1 MHDSPFTL
9 STGEKL
15 KLLEER
21 EQEKEKS
28 AVHGSKAD
36 KVMAEVEELKSKMRS
51 IELEK
56 TSLQTTVSSF
66 CNIIIIFHSC
76 FKESFYWIMHW
87 TQVKTQVRNPGKFVL
102 VFFPVQAKIQC
113 AHQNTSLHRVYVY
126 VYSVNVCC
134 PLMYRCSH

>member
-1 MHDSPFTL
+1 M
-9 STGEKL
+9 
-15 KLLEER
+15 LEER

-66 CNIIIIFHSC
+66 CNIIIIFHSG

-87 TQVKTQVRNPGKFVL
+87 TIHKTQVRNPGKFVL
-102 VFFPVQAKIQC
+102 VFFP
-113 AHQNTSLHRVYVY
+113 S
-126 VYSVNVCC
+126 SG
-134 PLMYRCSH
+134 

>member
-1 MHDSPFTL
+1 ML

-87 TQVKTQVRNPGKFVL
+87 TIHKTQVRNPGKFVL
-102 VFFPVQAKIQC
+102 VFFP
-113 AHQNTSLHRVYVY
+113 S
-126 VYSVNVCC
+126 SG
-134 PLMYRCSH
+134 

>member
-1 MHDSPFTL
+1 MYDSPCTL

-28 AVHGSKAD
+28 AVHGSKAE

-56 TSLQTTVSSF
+56 TSLQSTVSYYCSII
-66 CNIIIIFHSC
+66 NIFYPCIKGYIFVMNHALVCS
-76 FKESFYWIMHW
+76 KETKSKNYIWM
-87 TQVKTQVRNPGKFVL
+87 VYKALVRNLMKFILIFCQCRVKFNVHVKIPVL
-102 VFFPVQAKIQC
+102 
-113 AHQNTSLHRVYVY
+113 
-126 VYSVNVCC
+126 
-134 PLMYRCSH
+134 

>member
-1 MHDSPFTL
+1 MYGSPFTL

-28 AVHGSKAD
+28 AAHGSKAD

-56 TSLQTTVSSF
+56 TSLQTTVSAF

-76 FKESFYWIMHW
+76 TKESFNGSCIEITFGQFTRH
-87 TQVKTQVRNPGKFVL
+87 K
-102 VFFPVQAKIQC
+102 
-113 AHQNTSLHRVYVY
+113 
-126 VYSVNVCC
+126 
-134 PLMYRCSH
+134 

>member
-1 MHDSPFTL
+1 MYGSPFTL

-28 AVHGSKAD
+28 AAHGSKAD

-56 TSLQTTVSSF
+56 TSSLKTTVSSF
-66 CNIIIIFHSC
+66 CNIIIIFHSYI
-76 FKESFYWIMHW
+76 KESF
-87 TQVKTQVRNPGKFVL
+87 
-102 VFFPVQAKIQC
+102 
-113 AHQNTSLHRVYVY
+113 
-126 VYSVNVCC
+126 
-134 PLMYRCSH
+134 

>member
-1 MHDSPFTL
+1 M
-9 STGEKL
+9 
-15 KLLEER
+15 LEER

-76 FKESFYWIMHW
+76 FKESFYWIMHRFFS
-87 TQVKTQVRNPGKFVL
+87 QFRLKFNVHIKIPVCIECMCMCTVL
-102 VFFPVQAKIQC
+102 M
-113 AHQNTSLHRVYVY
+113 
-126 VYSVNVCC
+126 SVV
-134 PLMYRCSH
+134 P

>member
-1 MHDSPFTL
+1 MYDSPFML

-36 KVMAEVEELKSKMRS
+36 KVMAEVEELKSKVRS

-66 CNIIIIFHSC
+66 WNIIIMFHSC
-76 FKESFYWIMHW
+76 IKESLYWMMHW
-87 TQVKTQVRNPGKFVL
+87 NFVWTIHKKGTQGSLSSF
-102 VFFPVQAKIQC
+102 FFPSAGLNSMGMSKYQFA
-113 AHQNTSLHRVYVY
+113 
-126 VYSVNVCC
+126 
-134 PLMYRCSH
+134 